1 MPEKIKIGNFNPLFS
16 LKLFGLNKYIL
27 ELINLYKNKKL
38 PKVLLITGDKGLG
51 KFTMAFHLINY
62 VLSSN
67 TKNSYDLAN
76 LAINKDNLFY
86 KTALSNVNENIII
99 VSNGNNKKTS
109 IEDVRII
116 KKKFNTSSL
125 NNQPRF
131 TIIDDVDLLNKN
143 VANSLLKLIEEPSGL
158 NYFILI
164 NNKKKNIIETIKSRS
179 IETKIFVN
187 EQDKKNILNE
197 LIQYH
202 NIDENFSHDFFNLT
216 TPGELIKFSEIF
228 KFLNIDVNTSLF
240 DCTKLLLENYKKT
253 KNDIFLDSIDFFL
266 EIKFYKNIFP
276 KNKKSLDLLFKK
288 KDIMKLLYDY
298 KNFNLSSGSV
308 LDFINKHENH
318 A

>member
-116 KKKFNTSSL
+116 KKK
-125 NNQPRF
+125 
-131 TIIDDVDLLNKN
+131 I
-143 VANSLLKLIEEPSGL
+143 
-158 NYFILI
+158 
-164 NNKKKNIIETIKSRS
+164 
-179 IETKIFVN
+179 
-187 EQDKKNILNE
+187 
-197 LIQYH
+197 
-202 NIDENFSHDFFNLT
+202 
-216 TPGELIKFSEIF
+216 
-228 KFLNIDVNTSLF
+228 
-240 DCTKLLLENYKKT
+240 
-253 KNDIFLDSIDFFL
+253 
-266 EIKFYKNIFP
+266 
-276 KNKKSLDLLFKK
+276 
-288 KDIMKLLYDY
+288 
-298 KNFNLSSGSV
+298 
-308 LDFINKHENH
+308 
-318 A
+318 